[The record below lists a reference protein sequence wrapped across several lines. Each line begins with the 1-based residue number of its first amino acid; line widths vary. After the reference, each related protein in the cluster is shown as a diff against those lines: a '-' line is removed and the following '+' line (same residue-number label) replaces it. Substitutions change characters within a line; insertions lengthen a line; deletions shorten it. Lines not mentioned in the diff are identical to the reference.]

1 MTDGFQGMITYDGEV
16 APVQTYLARP
26 GVEEPRPAV
35 IVIHEI
41 VGLTNHSKHV
51 ADRFAQEGYVAFA
64 PNLFSRPGLAEVLT
78 PENVEEAMQSM
89 MTIPRE
95 KFADQAY
102 IQQAAAQLP
111 QEKRER
117 LQRVRSTMFGGMPKD
132 RLTQDL
138 VKAVDYLNA
147 QDFVQSGKVASV
159 GFCFGGGM
167 SINLACHAPQLAACV
182 IFYGENPNPIEL
194 VENITCPVL
203 GNYGAEDMRI
213 NAHLDELVKAMVT
226 YKKDFEMRIYPN
238 AAHAFFNDTTPMHN
252 QVAAKDAWERVL
264 RFYKRSLAVA

>member
-1 MTDGFQGMITYDGEV
+1 MGNETRGMLAYDGE
-16 APVQTYLARP
+16 AGPVQTYLARP
-26 GVEEPRPAV
+26 SVEEPRPAV

-41 VGLTNHSKHV
+41 VGLTDHIKSI
-51 ADRFAQEGYVAFA
+51 ADRFAEEGYVAFA

-78 PENVEEAMQSM
+78 PSNVGAVMQFTSTLGWARM
-89 MTIPRE
+89 SDP
-95 KFADQAY
+95 AY
-102 IQQAAAQLP
+102 VQQAMSQLP
-111 QEKRER
+111 QEQRET
-117 LQRVRSTMFGGMPKD
+117 LQSVLPVLFGGIPRD

-147 QDFVQSGKVASV
+147 QGFVQSGKIASV

-167 SINLACHAPQLAACV
+167 SINLACHARLAASV
-182 IFYGENPNPIEL
+182 IFYGENPHPIEL
-194 VENITCPVL
+194 VENISCPVL

-238 AAHAFFNDTTPMHN
+238 AAHAFFNDTTPMYN
-252 QVAAKDAWERVL
+252 ESAAKDAWGRVL
-264 RFYKRSLAVA
+264 RFYKRALAE

>member
-1 MTDGFQGMITYDGEV
+1 MTDESRGMMTYNGE
-16 APVQTYLARP
+16 AGPVQTYLARP
-26 GVEEPRPAV
+26 SVEGPRPAV

-41 VGLTNHSKHV
+41 VGLTDHIKSV
-51 ADRFAQEGYVAFA
+51 ADRFAEEGYIAFP
-64 PNLFSRPGLAEVLT
+64 PNLFSRPGLAEVMT
-78 PENVEEAMQSM
+78 PSNVGEAMQFM
-89 MTIPRE
+89 MTIPRD
-95 KFADQAY
+95 KWSDQAY
-102 IQQAAAQLP
+102 IQRAASQLP
-111 QEKRER
+111 QEKRET
-117 LQRVRSTMFGGMPKD
+117 LQRVRSVMFGGIPKD

-147 QDFVQSGKVASV
+147 QDFVQSGKIASV

-167 SINLACHAPQLAACV
+167 SINLACHAKLAACV

-194 VENITCPVL
+194 VENIACPVL

-238 AAHAFFNDTTPMHN
+238 AGHAFFNNTTPMYN
-252 QVAAKDAWERVL
+252 EAAARDAWERVL
-264 RFYKRSLAVA
+264 RFYKRTLADT

>member
-1 MTDGFQGMITYDGEV
+1 MGNEARGMIAYDGEV
-16 APVQTYLARP
+16 GPVQTYLARP
-26 GVEEPRPAV
+26 RGEEPRPAV

-41 VGLTNHSKHV
+41 VGLTDHIKHV

-78 PENVEEAMQSM
+78 PSNVAEAMQFM
-89 MTIPRE
+89 MTIPRD
-95 KFADQAY
+95 KWSDQAY
-102 IQQAAAQLP
+102 IQQAASQLP
-111 QEKRER
+111 QEQRET
-117 LQRVRSTMFGGMPKD
+117 LQRVRTVLFGGIPKD

-147 QDFVQSGKVASV
+147 QGFVQSGKIVSV

-167 SINLACHAPQLAACV
+167 SINLACHANLAASV
-182 IFYGENPNPIEL
+182 IFYGENPTPIEL
-194 VENITCPVL
+194 VENIPCPVL

-238 AAHAFFNDTTPMHN
+238 AGHGFFNDTTPMYN
-252 QVAAKDAWERVL
+252 EAAAKDAWGRVL
-264 RFYKRSLAVA
+264 RFYTRALAE